1 MKLKKTENVSVS
13 TPDDQLDRNLGKQIS
28 SIESKYEVLF
38 SRLEQQK
45 RSELEHVKRNFEN
58 RQQRLN
64 FQKEVGKKIKT
75 FQRLKPNVLNRV
87 N

>member
-64 FQKEVGKKIKT
+64 FQKEVGKKNKNLPKAKT
-75 FQRLKPNVLNRV
+75 
-87 N
+87 